1 MRLRLFCRS
10 CSSSSWKRNRR
21 RRQSLHNWRFLTF
34 LGSFFAGVAPAHRG
48 GGTGGGGGVG
58 NRYSY
63 HENPAHRYDGHD
75 FSSLPRDHRFL
86 SWKRDLRPPPAI
98 RSDMGGHEAIR
109 GHRRSFHY
117 DDRKEAYL
125 NPAGHAAGVP
135 IRPGGQR
142 EISPAAARRSYDCS
156 NIHPTFIEPCDR

>member
-1 MRLRLFCRS
+1 MSQNVLQCPKS
-10 CSSSSWKRNRR
+10 VPKVS
-21 RRQSLHNWRFLTF
+21 QSVPNCPTVSQKCPKSVQKYVYVIYEW
-34 LGSFFAGVAPAHRG
+34 P
-48 GGTGGGGGVG
+48 
-58 NRYSY
+58 
-63 HENPAHRYDGHD
+63 
-75 FSSLPRDHRFL
+75 PRDHRFL